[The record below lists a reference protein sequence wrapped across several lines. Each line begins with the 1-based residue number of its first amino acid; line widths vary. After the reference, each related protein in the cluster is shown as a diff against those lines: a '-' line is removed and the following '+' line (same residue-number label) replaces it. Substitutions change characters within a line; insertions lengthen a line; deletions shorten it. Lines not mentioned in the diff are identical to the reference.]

1 MYYLL
6 RAEIKQ
12 RQLRF
17 HTLEEVWQH
26 RYYRFFY
33 CAGHWPNRLHCFFL
47 MKMLQGA
54 PSAALLLP
62 TQELPTLPLVSQK
75 NLGQSDYRGYRL
87 PEYPDHA
94 VRMKEQ
100 TDDLCDAGSKQ
111 YTGWLDVGGR
121 HLFFCR
127 PPPWFNRR

>member
-1 MYYLL
+1 
-6 RAEIKQ
+6 
-12 RQLRF
+12 
-17 HTLEEVWQH
+17 
-26 RYYRFFY
+26 
-33 CAGHWPNRLHCFFL
+33 
-47 MKMLQGA
+47 MLQGA
-54 PSAALLLP
+54 LSAALLLP
-62 TQELPTLPLVSQK
+62 TQELPALPLVSQK